1 MTDRPNADSP
11 RSDRPFRA
19 VVVGA
24 GIAGL
29 AMAEHLKRSGIDF
42 TVYERASEVGGT
54 WRDNTYPGLYVDVVS
69 RQYEFPFH
77 PNLEWSRKF
86 APGPEIQSY
95 LERVATERDL
105 RRFIRFNEHIV
116 EAKFDGGRWRLKTA
130 SGTTDIADLFV
141 CATGFLNTPIYP
153 DIAGRDRFAGPSFH
167 SARWD
172 HGVPLAGKRIGV
184 IGSGASG
191 VQITEA
197 LAYLDCE
204 VTQFIRRAQ
213 WIHIRENPEPT
224 AEERAQLRQPGGYE
238 QVQRELWDGYS
249 QADRWRVEPGALREQ
264 MQREF
269 NGYLEKISDPELRRK
284 LTPTY
289 HLGCTRIPKSDA
301 YYEAV
306 QRANVHIEATRIER
320 IVPEGV
326 QLADGRRC
334 DLDVLVYATGFD
346 AHAYMRP
353 MRVEGL
359 GGRTID
365 ALWKDGV
372 FSYRGVALPGFPNLF
387 MLYGPFAP
395 VNNISVPLGLEQEID
410 YILRIVAIARQRGA
424 SAMPSAAATEKF
436 VARLRAALPDTVW
449 MGCRN
454 WYADQTGT
462 PILWPLRQD
471 EHPAMLRDLALEEL
485 EFVATDRITSRP

>member
-1 MTDRPNADSP
+1 MTER
-11 RSDRPFRA
+11 RFRA
-19 VVVGA
+19 IVVGA
-24 GIAGL
+24 GLSGL
-29 AMAEHLKRSGIDF
+29 AMADHLRRAGIAF
-42 TVYERASEVGGT
+42 TVYERAGEVGGT
-54 WRDNTYPGLYVDVVS
+54 WRDNTYPGLYVDVIS

-77 PNLEWSRKF
+77 PNFDWSRKF
-86 APGPEIQSY
+86 APGAEIQRY
-95 LERVATERDL
+95 LVRVADERGL
-105 RRFIRFNEHIV
+105 RSSIRFNEEIV
-116 EAKFDGGRWRLKTA
+116 AARFDAGRWHVTTA
-130 SGTTDIADLFV
+130 KGESDVADLFI
-141 CATGFLNTPIYP
+141 CAAGFLNTPIYP
-153 DIAGRDRFAGPSFH
+153 DIDGRERFAGPAFH

-172 HGVPLAGKRIGV
+172 HSVPLTGKRIGV

-197 LAYLDCE
+197 LAYQDCE
-204 VTQFIRRAQ
+204 LTQFIRRAQ
-213 WIHIRENPEPT
+213 WIHIRDNPEPT
-224 AEERAQLRQPGGYE
+224 AAERSRLREPGGYE

-269 NGYLEKISDPELRRK
+269 KTYLARIKDPELRRK

-306 QRANVHIEATRIER
+306 QRPNVHIETTRIER

-326 QLADGRRC
+326 QLTDGRRC
-334 DLDVLVYATGFD
+334 ELDVLVYATGFD

-353 MRVEGL
+353 MSVTGL
-359 GGRTID
+359 HGRTID
-365 ALWKDGV
+365 ELWKDGV

-395 VNNISVPLGLEQEID
+395 VNNISVPLGLEQEIE
-410 YILRIVAIARQRGA
+410 YILRIVAIARERGA
-424 SAMPSAAATEKF
+424 AVMPSVAATGKF
-436 VARLRAALPDTVW
+436 VDRLRAALPDTVW

-454 WYADQTGT
+454 WYSDQTGT

-471 EHPAMLRDLALEEL
+471 EHPAMLRDLALDEL
-485 EFVATDRITSRP
+485 EFVPGR